1 MANFNLTT
9 DLIQSIPML
18 ECLSAEHKDE
28 LIKAASV
35 ITVAKH
41 KRIYQY
47 NDAIQHVF
55 IVMKGSIK
63 LAAQTEGNKVL
74 VKYIAYKNEIFGEN
88 IFTSTAYRLE
98 FAEALTD
105 SQVLKIDVRT
115 FKRLVASN
123 GELMATLANIMI
135 TRIQDLEE
143 RMQSFVFLKAKER
156 ITGFIK
162 KTAKMHG
169 ITIGLNEILI
179 NHGMSHKEIAF
190 LTDTSRQT
198 VARILNELKEVNI
211 IHFSDRKPNKI
222 LIREM
227 AMLG

>member
-1 MANFNLTT
+1 MTNTTITPEMIRPIPLFTNLNPGQV
-9 DLIQSIPML
+9 DEML
-18 ECLSAEHKDE
+18 KSSSLMN
-28 LIKAASV
+28 V
-35 ITVAKH
+35 PKH
-41 KRIYQY
+41 KKVYQY
-47 NDAIQHVF
+47 NDGITHVYL
-55 IVMKGSIK
+55 VLKGSVK

-74 VKYIAYKNEIFGEN
+74 VKYIVYKNEIFGEN
-88 IFTSTAYRLE
+88 IFTSSTHRLE

-105 SQVLKIDVRT
+105 STVLKIDVRF
-115 FKRLVASN
+115 FKKLVATH
-123 GELMATLANIMI
+123 GELMATLANII
-135 TRIQDLEE
+135 IGRIQDLEA
-143 RMQSFVFLKAKER
+143 RMQAFVFLKAKER

-162 KTAKMHG
+162 KTASMHG

-198 VARILNELKEVNI
+198 VARILNELKESNI

-222 LIREM
+222 LIRQL